1 MQSQSSNQKNDPDKE
16 VTDHLESSE
25 ATSDST
31 ETNAIENSSFVGA
44 VKKSRLSKLQKR
56 IILGVLLVIFTGGT
70 LAGIPIGAKPN
81 SNVRI
86 TLAYQSIAKAFMPL
100 DKEGVVPKNIF
111 SASVVPLGAS
121 LLGLANLDM
130 GNGPFDREITFSI
143 PFTISQATTFEQ
155 TVIAHMGWRL
165 LSRQITPTGSTF
177 YLQKSGTDGKLWE
190 EKVNIKKSNIISLGA
205 TVAKVTISLRLL
217 IVSFQ

>member
-31 ETNAIENSSFVGA
+31 EIDAIENSSFVGA